1 MRLLTIMV
9 LTLAAA
15 LARADW
21 VDYEVPLIPY
31 ESVPN
36 FLKYS
41 PEMNLGEVLSVA
53 VNSRGYIMVLNHPGS
68 ANNGGPLYRNATSQ
82 LLEFDPEGYFVR
94 EIGQNVYGFGYSHTI
109 PLGWRRTSWPHL
121 QAHPE
126 RHDPGCAGRD
136 RPATGP
142 VQLAS
147 RHRLLAG
154 RRPVHSG
161 YEQLAGAEADIES
174 LTVAQGEDS
183 PNATR
188 RLANPSARPALLD
201 SRRPARNGA
210 LAARRYGKSPPRGRI
225 FSLDKQGRR
234 YSIELIFVMVALRG
248 DRSVSRGRTGPSF
261 FPDGNDHDSKTPHPS
276 LEACLHLC
284 GRREFPV

>member
-174 LTVAQGEDS
+174 LTVAR
-183 PNATR
+183 AKTR
-188 RLANPSARPALLD
+188 RMPPDVSLIHRRDRHCWTAGDPPGMARWQPDAMANRPH
-201 SRRPARNGA
+201 GA
-210 LAARRYGKSPPRGRI
+210 G
-225 FSLDKQGRR
+225 
-234 YSIELIFVMVALRG
+234 
-248 DRSVSRGRTGPSF
+248 F
-261 FPDGNDHDSKTPHPS
+261 FRLTNKDADIVLS
-276 LEACLHLC
+276 
-284 GRREFPV
+284 